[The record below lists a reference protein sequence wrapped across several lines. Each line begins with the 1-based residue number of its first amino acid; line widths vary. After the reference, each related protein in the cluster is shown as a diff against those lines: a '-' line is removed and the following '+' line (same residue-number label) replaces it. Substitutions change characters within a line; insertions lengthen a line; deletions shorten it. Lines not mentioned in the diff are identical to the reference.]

1 MKGWQMKDL
10 KDLAAKA
17 GGRVLVCGN
26 AHEAFEKARD
36 LGERVRLYRVRG
48 EASYYLAL
56 PDRGEENTRI
66 LQEMN
71 EKTALEFEEVEP
83 QEGGA

>member
-17 GGRVLVCGN
+17 GGRVLVCGTVS
-26 AHEAFEKARD
+26 EAFEKAKD
-36 LGERVRLYRVRG
+36 LGEHIRLYKVRG
-48 EASYYLAL
+48 EESYYLAL
-56 PDRGEENTRI
+56 PDKGEENARI

-71 EKTALEFEEVEP
+71 EKTALEFDEVTE
-83 QEGGA
+83 

>member
-17 GGRVLVCGN
+17 GGRVLVCGSSN
-26 AHEAFEKARD
+26 EAFEKAKD
-36 LGERVRLYRVRG
+36 LGANIRLYKVRG
-48 EASYYLAL
+48 EESYYLAL

-66 LQEMN
+66 LKEMN
-71 EKTALEFEEVEP
+71 EKTALEFEEI
-83 QEGGA
+83 QA

>member
-17 GGRVLVCGN
+17 GGRVLVCGSSD
-26 AHEAFEKARD
+26 EAFAKAKD
-36 LGERVRLYRVRG
+36 LGESVRLYKVRG
-48 EASYYLAL
+48 EEAYYLAL
-56 PDRGEENTRI
+56 PDKGEENTRI

-71 EKTALEFEEVEP
+71 EKTALEFEEITP
-83 QEGGA
+83 